1 MSETTAPTTTQT
13 TTNKKKRKRENKLH
27 KLKLSKVELHEK
39 EVNEKYSKLVYQST
53 KILKKA
59 IKTCKTFECQKIVRK
74 IKASKT
80 TSTTTTTTTTS
91 TTETADLSNENEEKD
106 NHASTSRLG
115 TSSHE
120 HSDCIHNDINTKV
133 ERRIKSLEEKLNN
146 MKNLD
151 LDKVVNL
158 CFSRLG
164 LDSLK
169 PIDLQNMM
177 EADGNTTT
185 TTTTSSNNNNKV
197 TDEESNDNGITM
209 KKLNNNQCSKDFIES
224 TGILQQKKLVQA
236 MESVNESMLEYNQW
250 LVRREEWLYGFSS
263 SSKSQK
269 QKQKGKSMSSRVAGG
284 GSGSGNGTGST
295 IDVSGHEGDSGLF
308 INSLAGYDND
318 YIGDEEGE
326 NQYEYDDDDDNDER
340 QEYEMYHDF
349 DPKKKRKKNRVG
361 QRVRKAQA
369 LALEAKKHGTDVQ
382 DDIKSWWELKPK
394 NKQKKELKQELASGL
409 DVSKKVNT
417 AEIVQMGSSWKEEGK
432 AHPSWAARQVQK
444 VNIGKIE
451 FKGKKT
457 TFD

>member
-1 MSETTAPTTTQT
+1 MSGTTTTIPTQT
-13 TTNKKKRKRENKLH
+13 TTNKNKRKRENKLH
-27 KLKLSKVELHEK
+27 KLKLSKEELHKK

-59 IKTCKTFECQKIVRK
+59 IKICKTFECQKIVRK
-74 IKASKT
+74 IKVSKT
-80 TSTTTTTTTTS
+80 AATTTS
-91 TTETADLSNENEEKD
+91 SNSTTAITASSDENEEKAT
-106 NHASTSRLG
+106 HVSTG
-115 TSSHE
+115 AETTSCHE
-120 HSDCIHNDINTKV
+120 HPDVTSCTYINNDINHTKV
-133 ERRIKSLEEKLNN
+133 ERRIKYLEEKLKN

-169 PIDLQNMM
+169 PIDVQNII
-177 EADGNTTT
+177 EGDECTTANF
-185 TTTTSSNNNNKV
+185 TSSIKI
-197 TDEESNDNGITM
+197 SND
-209 KKLNNNQCSKDFIES
+209 QSSKEFIES

-236 MESVNESMLEYNQW
+236 MESVNESMLEYNRW
-250 LVRREEWLYGFSS
+250 LVRKEEWLYGFLS

-269 QKQKGKSMSSRVAGG
+269 QQGKSMSSR
-284 GSGSGNGTGST
+284 GTGRT

-318 YIGDEEGE
+318 NDIENEGE
-326 NQYEYDDDDDNDER
+326 QKYEYDDGNDDEDER
-340 QEYEMYHDF
+340 QEYEIYNDF
-349 DPKKKRKKNRVG
+349 DQQKKRKKNRVG

-369 LALEAKKHGTDVQ
+369 LALEAKKHGKNVK
-382 DDIKSWWELKPK
+382 DDIKNWWELQPK
-394 NKQKKELKQELASGL
+394 NKQKKELKHTYEIASSGL
-409 DVSKKVNT
+409 DVSKRVN
-417 AEIVQMGSSWKEEGK
+417 ASEIVQMGSSWKEEGK
-432 AHPSWAARQVQK
+432 THPSWAARQVQK